1 MIPNSTI
8 PSSTIP
14 SSTRGRVHVC
24 RVDVCIVGAGPHG
37 LAVAAHLLAAT
48 PSLRERIA
56 IVDPSG
62 RWMHTWHEQFRR
74 LEIDVL
80 RSPSVHH
87 PGVDPAALAR
97 FVDVGHLA
105 RSGLPYDPPFTRVFA
120 QYCAGLIELLAL
132 GDMVTPARV
141 LDIDADDVMT
151 VHTTAGPIEA
161 RHVVWTANTA
171 SRVLPDR
178 CTDGGGSSLCHSGD
192 IDLGRIGSLDGD
204 HVVVVGGGLTA
215 GHLVLGALA
224 RGAGVTLVTRRPIV
238 ERDFD
243 VEPGWLGPRYLDAF
257 ERLPTPAQRLQSAR
271 DGRGGG
277 SMPEWMCRRIEHE
290 VAAGRVEHVVSPI
303 DGATFGDAG
312 GEVWVAGRAIAADHC
327 WLATGTRPDALADP
341 ALAAHV
347 DHHIDGIPIVDADL
361 RIGAAPIHVTGR
373 LATIEVGPAAGNLW
387 GARAAARRISR
398 ALTGIDLDTDSVVTI
413 DPPRPLTG
421 VVSGGG
427 GTQ

>member
-1 MIPNSTI
+1 MIPNS
-8 PSSTIP
+8 STE
-14 SSTRGRVHVC
+14 RDDVR

-37 LAVAAHLLAAT
+37 LAMAAHLLAAT
-48 PSLRERIA
+48 PSLRDRIA
-56 IVDPSG
+56 VVDPSG
-62 RWMHTWHEQFRR
+62 QWMHTWHEQFRR

-97 FVDVGHLA
+97 FVDLGHLA

-120 QYCAGLIELLAL
+120 QYCTGLIELLEL
-132 GDMVTPARV
+132 GDMVTPASV
-141 LDIDADDVMT
+141 LQIDAGDVMT
-151 VHTTAGPIEA
+151 VHTTAGSIEA

-171 SRVLPDR
+171 SRVVPDR
-178 CTDGGGSSLCHSGD
+178 CTTVGDPSLCHSGD

-215 GHLVLGALA
+215 GHLVMGALA
-224 RGAGVTLVTRRPIV
+224 RGADVTLVTRRPIV

-271 DGRGGG
+271 AGRGGG

-290 VAAGRVEHVVSPI
+290 IEAGRVEHVISPI
-303 DGATFGDAG
+303 SGATFGNAG
-312 GEVWVAGRAIAADHC
+312 GEVHVDGREIAAGRC
-327 WLATGTRPDALADP
+327 WLATGTRPDVLADP

-347 DHHIDGIPIVDADL
+347 DRHIDGVPVVDADL
-361 RIGAAPIHVTGR
+361 RVGAAPLHVTGR

-387 GARAAARRISR
+387 GARTAARRISR

-413 DPPRPLTG
+413 DPPRPLTSVG
-421 VVSGGG
+421 DTRVG
-427 GTQ
+427 GTP